1 MVKKNSIK
9 DSTSFLTLYLSGA
22 QHRLCPFVIVIMR
35 YIIMCGGSYKVWD
48 KPKHLTEINGEPI
61 VARTIRLLKEAG
73 IKDIAISSNND
84 AFRQFGV
91 PVLKHRNEYYVVRHN
106 DYQGYWCDG
115 FYPMDNPCC
124 YLFGDVVFSP
134 EAIKTIVEYETDD
147 IMLFGSKQP
156 FSNDYPKWYIEPF
169 GFKVANQK
177 HLHHAIEEVKRIDR
191 EGGFN
196 RKPIAWETWNVI
208 CGTDPNEI
216 NQSYV
221 AINDYTCDIDGP
233 EEINKVQSRIKGGN
247 IMAKDETK
255 KVTRAKKA
263 KAKPKA
269 EPQVIYKDKPY
280 KVIDENNGRLC
291 LTDNIIHFWVKA
303 EDCVKAE

>member
-1 MVKKNSIK
+1 
-9 DSTSFLTLYLSGA
+9 
-22 QHRLCPFVIVIMR
+22 
-35 YIIMCGGSYKVWD
+35 MCGGSYKVWD

-84 AFRQFGV
+84 VFKQFGV

-134 EAIKTIVEYETDD
+134 EAIKTIIEYETDD

-156 FSNDYPKWYIEPF
+156 FSDDYPKWYIEPF

-255 KVTRAKKA
+255 KVTRTKKPKA

-269 EPQVIYKDKPY
+269 EPQVIYKGKPY